1 MELHRGGEKN
11 VSLGSYFIAYLG
23 LLGSVG
29 WEMRISPE
37 ADGFI
42 ARQR

>member
-1 MELHRGGEKN
+1 M
-11 VSLGSYFIAYLG
+11 SLGSYFIACLG

-29 WEMRISPE
+29 WEVRIGPE

>member
-1 MELHRGGEKN
+1 MELHRG
-11 VSLGSYFIAYLG
+11 SGSCFIAYLG

-29 WEMRISPE
+29 WEVRISPE